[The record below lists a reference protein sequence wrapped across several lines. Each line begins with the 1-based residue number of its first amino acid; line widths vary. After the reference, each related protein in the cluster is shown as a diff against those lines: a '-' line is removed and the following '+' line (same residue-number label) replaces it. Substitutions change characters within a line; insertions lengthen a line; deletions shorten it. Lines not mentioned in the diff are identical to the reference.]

1 MEAFF
6 KFFAF
11 SSNKENTSFFL
22 SHLTSRSFSS
32 IFTSNIGA
40 QLGWHVFRLLRY
52 VALPPPRVASSLYLA
67 TCLP

>member
-1 MEAFF
+1 MSKRDLAAEAR
-6 KFFAF
+6 AVDR
-11 SSNKENTSFFL
+11 
-22 SHLTSRSFSS
+22 SHGS

-40 QLGWHVFRLLRY
+40 QLGWHVFKLLRY